1 MLLPQLCENLI
12 YQAISCTGIG
22 KSDQQINHK
31 TIPKAKALL
40 IKVLMFWY
48 WYTWSIL

>member
-1 MLLPQLCENLI
+1 MLLPQLCEILI

-22 KSDQQINHK
+22 KSEQQINHK

-48 WYTWSIL
+48 MY